1 MDRKWVDDGD
11 LMLMSSCHV
20 YLLFVA
26 VAVVVDSNP
35 IDTATALVYAKQ
47 IVIWRGGVW
56 FLDCGF
62 FKRSE
67 RGSEGSVAKART
79 TAGLADFSF

>member
-20 YLLFVA
+20 YLLFVG
-26 VAVVVDSNP
+26 VVDSNP

-47 IVIWRGGVW
+47 IVILCGGVR

-79 TAGLADFSF
+79 TAGSADFSFDFH